1 MLWCLPSADAHWRLV
16 TCCVLFRLY
25 HQVVWNHGAEGAD
38 CRHGCQEEGPRQEEK
53 GEAQEDIGQDAMA
66 DNALDNE
73 EGDEPPQLVPF
84 EPEQ

>member
-1 MLWCLPSADAHWRLV
+1 MWDKV
-16 TCCVLFRLY
+16 D
-25 HQVVWNHGAEGAD
+25 VVGAKTALEDIEFAL
-38 CRHGCQEEGPRQEEK
+38 QEEK